1 MVYIKRTLTYIRGGK
16 VRFFVAYLVLTPLV
30 AFFSTLFAYLITP
43 VMEAASA
50 HNGKLLL
57 KYSLLI
63 LAAGILNCVLAYIN
77 EIINIRLLKEAE
89 NSLRKKGFEK
99 IILQSPVDFYNR
111 NTNEYLSV
119 LENDIKMISENFLG
133 GFLSI
138 YSIAWS
144 FVISFFAVSYLE
156 WKVSIFVLGFSLL
169 SVLIP
174 RLYENSLN
182 KKMLQFS
189 NALSKWLEKTK
200 DLLDG
205 FTVLKTFRIRKQAI
219 AAFGEHSQTLSEE
232 DIRKETAF
240 TQVGYISMGFS
251 QLTFLGVV
259 LLGALMVYD
268 GNMGAGVVLAL
279 SQMIGGIIAPF
290 EGLPRQI
297 ARVKS
302 VGQLYE
308 KWDSIVAEKR
318 EITSEFFVTEDVN
331 VISLEQVGFSYDKD
345 KVLFRDLNFTFETN
359 KKYVIVG
366 PSGSGKSS
374 LAKLL
379 LRLYEPEHGVIRW
392 NGTDISQYS
401 DEEYYGVLCYQQQ
414 SVFLF
419 DDTMEYN
426 ITLGRQCSRE
436 KLQEI
441 IRNCG
446 LYDIIEKLERGMDTV
461 LSENGNIL
469 SGGERQRVGI
479 ARCMVEKPKMIIWD
493 ESFANLDVAR
503 ALQMEELVISMRDCG
518 CVLITHHFHPT
529 ILRKCDSILYMEN
542 GRIEE
547 SGSFEELN
555 QFGKKFYNL
564 MNSEMGN
571 LS

>member
-1 MVYIKRTLTYIRGGK
+1 
-16 VRFFVAYLVLTPLV
+16 
-30 AFFSTLFAYLITP
+30 
-43 VMEAASA
+43 MEAASA
-50 HNGKLLL
+50 HNGNLLL

-63 LAAGILNCVLAYIN
+63 LVAGISNCVLAYIN
-77 EIINIRLLKEAE
+77 EIINIRLLKESE
-89 NSLRKKGFEK
+89 NSLRKRGFEK

-138 YSIAWS
+138 YNIAWS
-144 FVISFFAVSYLE
+144 FVVSFFAVSYLE

-174 RLYENSLN
+174 RIYENSLN
-182 KKMLQFS
+182 KKMLRFS
-189 NALSKWLEKTK
+189 NALSKLLEKTK
-200 DLLDG
+200 DFLDG

-219 AAFGEHSQTLSEE
+219 DTFGEHSQKLSEE

-259 LLGALMVYD
+259 LLGSLMVYD

-297 ARVKS
+297 ARIKS
-302 VGQLYE
+302 IGQLYD
-308 KWDSIVAEKR
+308 KWDSISEEKR
-318 EITSEFFVTEDVN
+318 ETTSDLFVGEDAN

-345 KVLFRDLNFTFETN
+345 TVLFRDLNFTFETN

-379 LRLYEPEHGVIRW
+379 LRLYEPDQGVIRW
-392 NGTDISQYS
+392 NGTNIFKYS
-401 DEEYYGVLCYQQQ
+401 DEEYYGVLSYQQQ
-414 SVFLF
+414 AVFLF

-426 ITLGRQCSRE
+426 ITLGRPCGRE

-441 IRNCG
+441 IRKCG
-446 LYDIIEKLERGMDTV
+446 LYDVIGKLEHGLDTV

-479 ARCMVEKPKMIIWD
+479 ARCMVENPKMIIWD

-503 ALQMEELVISMRDCG
+503 ALQMEELVVSMRDCG
-518 CVLITHHFHPT
+518 CVLITHHFHPA

-564 MNSEMGN
+564 MNSETGKF
-571 LS
+571 S